1 MDADGAGPAKAWT
14 EYYVYDGQH
23 VALVYRDPDGPS
35 GAQPAVLRARVLHGE
50 AVDQVLAQEDV
61 TTLSTPGTVR
71 DVVNSQGQVRNH
83 LVYDAFGKVVSETN
97 AAVDF
102 LFGYTGRER
111 DEETGLHYYR
121 ARYYDPAVGRFVS
134 EDPIG
139 FAAGDANLY
148 RYVGNEVTNATD
160 PSGLWRIKRRGQPWA
175 FAIAEKGDTAADLAK
190 LIHLDAEE
198 YHKWLRV
205 SGESVHPRTVHSA
218 LPTGCAYQVPN
229 TIGVYTSVQTG
240 FDYWFPPSWLF
251 GMANK
256 ARRIAVASGR
266 KAEREGFMVVYR
278 LDGSSDDVFKELW
291 TLDGISGIAF
301 GGHGAEV
308 DGSWL
313 GFIADPENESA
324 VRPSDVKPPYKLHA
338 IKGFSC
344 GSANPIDA
352 SNLPIGG
359 PPTMMWS
366 DLLSENGSFVGYFG
380 AVTTLNQRWRIRVIR
395 PSKDNTKE

>member
-1 MDADGAGPAKAWT
+1 VDADGAGPAKAWT

-160 PSGLWRIKRRGQPWA
+160 PSGLWRI
-175 FAIAEKGDTAADLAK
+175 
-190 LIHLDAEE
+190 
-198 YHKWLRV
+198 
-205 SGESVHPRTVHSA
+205 
-218 LPTGCAYQVPN
+218 
-229 TIGVYTSVQTG
+229 
-240 FDYWFPPSWLF
+240 
-251 GMANK
+251 
-256 ARRIAVASGR
+256 
-266 KAEREGFMVVYR
+266 
-278 LDGSSDDVFKELW
+278 
-291 TLDGISGIAF
+291 
-301 GGHGAEV
+301 
-308 DGSWL
+308 
-313 GFIADPENESA
+313 
-324 VRPSDVKPPYKLHA
+324 
-338 IKGFSC
+338 
-344 GSANPIDA
+344 
-352 SNLPIGG
+352 
-359 PPTMMWS
+359 
-366 DLLSENGSFVGYFG
+366 
-380 AVTTLNQRWRIRVIR
+380 IR
-395 PSKDNTKE
+395 